1 MKVDKDVATLRFGVS
16 LPNAL
21 RGYKRFGKNK
31 K

>member
-1 MKVDKDVATLRFGVS
+1 MKVDKNVANLRFGVS

-21 RGYKRFGKNK
+21 RGYKRFWK